1 MEDEDYQEESAG
13 VVVFENETN
22 GGTISIFDELKI
34 ALPVYL
40 ENLLIRSGFD
50 SLETVKLINREVVD
64 EVEEFAR
71 FFFLIASFFNY
82 TVYIVK
88 TLFFRN
94 DLPSTIDLTNE
105 KILKTYYGPY
115 CTSIPDFKILI
126 AHKCLLLARLPKAI
140 QRYQR

>member
-1 MEDEDYQEESAG
+1 MNNLLINLGLVLKKITFYSILAHALIYQLPICSVIVLIGSPKMEDEDYQEESAG

-71 FFFLIASFFNY
+71 FFF
-82 TVYIVK
+82 
-88 TLFFRN
+88 
-94 DLPSTIDLTNE
+94 
-105 KILKTYYGPY
+105 
-115 CTSIPDFKILI
+115 
-126 AHKCLLLARLPKAI
+126 
-140 QRYQR
+140 